1 MVSHF
6 SPPLYP
12 DERPIKPGLIKLK
25 GKMSHVKTGVP
36 GLLTALIFS
45 LAARAQDY
53 HAIEGSP
60 YAGGIGAAN
69 NPASILM
76 APYPWDITIFSMEEK
91 NTTNAVTFSNF
102 SYLSG
107 LFPHD
112 TVHYRWT
119 NGDFKRYAAFNFNI
133 HVLNVRLALGRKQA
147 IAFGANIRGYGA
159 AHTGSVNYNDTL
171 KNMNQ
176 FFNINEGTNYQAN
189 MVSSTWAELFLT
201 YSRTVIDDEYGR
213 LNAGVTLRGMRGISG
228 LYAQLN
234 DGSVNRSIAGP
245 LTVYDLAAGTGKY
258 AYSSNYDY
266 WHNNQSTIQNLK
278 DFLGHTRP
286 GAAIDLGAEYLVKT
300 QAVVIYG
307 DPDNY
312 YDYEW
317 KIGVS
322 LLDIGANTYK
332 YGSQSR
338 AVSDPKADA
347 SDSALNEKFDHVKTL
362 ANFNDSMAT
371 VVNSIIPLQGLYKI
385 WNPARLVIN
394 VDRPLPG
401 HYAVNANLTLNLGGS
416 NNGQRL
422 FTKEITLL
430 AVTPRWET
438 KTLGAYLPVQVTTEG
453 RVWVGGAFKAGPLLL
468 GIHNWAN
475 LISGSKVQNGGF
487 YLALVLRP
495 GQGFSFKEARK
506 YTCPDN
512 SPYF

>member
-1 MVSHF
+1 MI
-6 SPPLYP
+6 Y
-12 DERPIKPGLIKLK
+12 
-25 GKMSHVKTGVP
+25 VKYGVT
-36 GLLTALIFS
+36 GLLAILIFS
-45 LAARAQDY
+45 LAVRAQDY

-60 YAGGIGAAN
+60 YAGGIGVAN

-76 APYPWDITIFSMEEK
+76 TPYPWDITVFSVEEK

-107 LFPHD
+107 LSSHD
-112 TVHYRWT
+112 TIHYHFT
-119 NGDFKRYAAFNFNI
+119 NGDFKRYAAFNFNM
-133 HVLNVRLALGRKQA
+133 HLLNVRLALGRKQA

-159 AHTGSVNYNDTL
+159 AKTGSVNYNDTL

-176 FFNINEGTNYQAN
+176 FFNVNEGTAYQAN
-189 MVSSTWAELFLT
+189 LVSSTWAEIFLT

-213 LNAGVTLRGMRGISG
+213 LNAGITLRGMRGISG
-228 LYAQLN
+228 LYAQLES
-234 DGSVNRSIAGP
+234 GSVDRSISGP
-245 LTVYDLAAGTGKY
+245 LTIYNVAAGSGRY
-258 AYSSNYDY
+258 GYSSNYDY

-286 GAAIDLGAEYLVKT
+286 GAAIDLGAEYLIKT
-300 QAVVIYG
+300 QAVPIYG

-322 LLDIGANTYK
+322 LLDIGENTYK
-332 YGSQSR
+332 YGTQSR
-338 AVSDPKADA
+338 AVSNPNANA
-347 SDSALNEKFDHVKTL
+347 SDSALNEKFDHVNTL
-362 ANFNDSMAT
+362 ATFNDSMAT
-371 VVNSIIPLQGLYKI
+371 IVNSIAPLQGLYKI

-394 VDRPLPG
+394 IDRPLPNDF
-401 HYAVNANLTLNLGGS
+401 AVNADLTLNLGGS

-475 LISGSKVQNGGF
+475 LFSGSKIQNGGF
-487 YLALVLRP
+487 YLAFVIRP
-495 GQGFSFKEARK
+495 GKGFSFKEARK